1 MELKGRLGR
10 VEEESRIEME
20 DATESLRLKIEELQ
34 VMIAPGDLVAE
45 MSDSMARSPSSLTE

>member
-20 DATESLRLKIEELQ
+20 DATEGLRLKIEELQ
-34 VMIAPGDLVAE
+34 VMITPDDLEAD
-45 MSDSMARSPSSLTE
+45 MSDSMTRSPSSLKQ

>member
-20 DATESLRLKIEELQ
+20 DATEGLRLKIEELQ
-34 VMIAPGDLVAE
+34 VMIAPGDLGAD
-45 MSDSMARSPSSLTE
+45 MSDSMTRSPSSLKQ